1 MESRE
6 LTAWRAIWNYFLEKN
21 DKYRMELDKRE
32 SDRAGSWDLKFGAR
46 FRKRFE
52 SYKRRKMGNK
62 GAKKIDIDKTYI

>member
-1 MESRE
+1 
-6 LTAWRAIWNYFLEKN
+6 
-21 DKYRMELDKRE
+21 MELDKRE

-62 GAKKIDIDKTYI
+62 SAKKIDIDKTYI